1 MDTTGSTALPASGP
15 LAFVGGSGCKAQTG
29 EAVLREF
36 AEAGFTH
43 SWYAFGDEREGR
55 TVLDAAQAVGVK
67 IIAKQQEAPMTAE
80 EVARQFK
87 DHPALAGY
95 MLLDEPSAA
104 EFPVLT
110 QEARNVLAVDPDKL
124 VLVNLYPNGANHI
137 QMGIKPYQGYSE
149 YVYKFLS
156 EVPVNLLSYDCYPI
170 KRVCVLEGWYDNMEV
185 MFEASRRAKLPLWV
199 WIASVGMDLT
209 PDPTIGS
216 FRLQAYTNL
225 AYGVTGVEHFCY
237 HTHKGLGMRMGCIE
251 RDGSRTP
258 TYDLVKQL
266 HCELQAQAGVFVG
279 STIQR
284 VRYAGSTLPRGPR
297 PWKPF
302 EGITA
307 LEAGNKGAVVTNLAR
322 DTYRFLVVVNQDY
335 LQPMP
340 LSVEWKNQMSVG
352 SVQKDG
358 SVQML
363 EGSSLHVQVAPGDAA
378 ILMWMAPDS

>member
-1 MDTTGSTALPASGP
+1 MDANGALALPPSGP
-15 LAFVGGSGCKAQTG
+15 LAFVGGSGCKAQTA

-36 AEAGFTH
+36 AEAGFAH

-67 IIAKQQEAPMTAE
+67 IIAKQQEAPKTAE
-80 EVARQFK
+80 EVARVFK

-95 MLLDEPSAA
+95 MLWDEPSTA
-104 EFPVLT
+104 EFLALRQT
-110 QEARNVLAVDPDKL
+110 AWNVMEIDPDKL
-124 VLVNLYPNGANHI
+124 VLVNLYPNGANHT
-137 QMGIKPYQGYSE
+137 QLGLKPYQEYSE
-149 YVYKFLS
+149 YVHKFLS

-170 KRVCVLEGWYDNMEV
+170 KRLGVLEGWYENMEV

-225 AYGVTGVEHFCY
+225 AYGVTGIEHFCY

-266 HCELQAQAGVFVG
+266 HHELQAQAGVFVG

-284 VRYAGSTLPRGPR
+284 VRYAGGSLPKGPR

-307 LEAGNKGAVVTNLAR
+307 LEAGNKGAVVANLAK
-322 DTYRFLVVVNQDY
+322 DNYRFLAVVNQDY
-335 LQPMP
+335 LEPMP
-340 LSVEWKNQMSVG
+340 LSLEWKARMSVG
-352 SVQKDG
+352 CVLKDG